1 MPKGG
6 GKVLNPGIVFSL
18 FSPPVLLLRTRRR
31 HLLTLARTAALRAT
45 SRRLFW
51 NQAKMTSKQ
60 EPWTRLS
67 HSKKLPGWVAYN
79 PRTMRPPPLSGDTKQ
94 MKILSW
100 NVNGLRNIVQSGGF
114 SSALAQREN
123 FDVLCL
129 QETHLKEGDVK
140 DFMNLLPGY
149 EYNYWSCSVARL
161 DYSGTGVI
169 SRVKPISVQYGIGI
183 AEHDQEGRVI
193 TLEFENFYLVNAYVP
208 NSGRGLRRLVYRVD
222 SWDPSFTDFVE
233 KLESFKPVIV
243 CGDLNCARQSIDI
256 HNPPAKT
263 EDAGFTEEE
272 RESFQI
278 NFDMRGFVD
287 TFRKQHPKA
296 VGYTFWG
303 ENQRRN
309 NKGWRLDYF
318 LASGSII
325 DRVHDSYILP
335 DVTSSDHSPIGLVLK
350 L

>member
-1 MPKGG
+1 
-6 GKVLNPGIVFSL
+6 
-18 FSPPVLLLRTRRR
+18 
-31 HLLTLARTAALRAT
+31 
-45 SRRLFW
+45 
-51 NQAKMTSKQ
+51 MTSKQ

-100 NVNGLRNIVQSGGF
+100 NVNGLRNI
-114 SSALAQREN
+114 
-123 FDVLCL
+123 
-129 QETHLKEGDVK
+129 EGDVK
-140 DFMNLLPGY
+140 DFMNLIPGY

-222 SWDPSFTDFVE
+222 SWDPSFADFVE

>member
-1 MPKGG
+1 
-6 GKVLNPGIVFSL
+6 IVFPL
-18 FSPPVLLLRTRRR
+18 FSPPALHLRTRRR

-79 PRTMRPPPLSGDTKQ
+79 PKTMRPPPLSGDTKQ

-114 SSALAQREN
+114 FSALAQREN

-129 QETHLKEGDVK
+129 QETHLKGDVK
-140 DFMNLLPGY
+140 DFMNLIPGY

-222 SWDPSFTDFVE
+222 NWDPSFADFVE
-233 KLESFKPVIV
+233 VRSL
-243 CGDLNCARQSIDI
+243 C
-256 HNPPAKT
+256 
-263 EDAGFTEEE
+263 
-272 RESFQI
+272 
-278 NFDMRGFVD
+278 
-287 TFRKQHPKA
+287 
-296 VGYTFWG
+296 
-303 ENQRRN
+303 
-309 NKGWRLDYF
+309 
-318 LASGSII
+318 
-325 DRVHDSYILP
+325 
-335 DVTSSDHSPIGLVLK
+335 
-350 L
+350 

>member
-1 MPKGG
+1 
-6 GKVLNPGIVFSL
+6 F
-18 FSPPVLLLRTRRR
+18 
-31 HLLTLARTAALRAT
+31 
-45 SRRLFW
+45 
-51 NQAKMTSKQ
+51 
-60 EPWTRLS
+60 
-67 HSKKLPGWVAYN
+67 
-79 PRTMRPPPLSGDTKQ
+79 
-94 MKILSW
+94 
-100 NVNGLRNIVQSGGF
+100 GF
-114 SSALAQREN
+114 
-123 FDVLCL
+123 DLCL
-129 QETHLKEGDVK
+129 A
-140 DFMNLLPGY
+140 LP
-149 EYNYWSCSVARL
+149 SQ
-161 DYSGTGVI
+161 
-169 SRVKPISVQYGIGI
+169 VKPISVQYGIGI

-222 SWDPSFTDFVE
+222 NWDPSFADFVE